1 MTEKKLPWELIQ
13 REVKVLKEAKTN
25 PNYGKF
31 PEERTI
37 EELLESGVICIN
49 KPEGPTSHLVSD
61 YIQKILEVKKSG
73 HGGTLDPHVTGVLPI
88 G

>member
-1 MTEKKLPWELIQ
+1 MGEKKLPWEMIH

-25 PNYGKF
+25 SNYGKL

-37 EELLESGVICIN
+37 PELLESGVICIN

-61 YIQKILEVKKSG
+61 YIQKILEIKKSG
-73 HGGTLDPHVTGVLPI
+73 HGGTLEF
-88 G
+88 